1 MTIENIRRLHLW
13 YGIALA
19 VLTAVVGI
27 LFISQAADIYY
38 GGEGYSRELVIER
51 CTAIAAPFW
60 IWVAAII
67 AGGVLWMIYPPEQ
80 KKLKRIPDAREDAD
94 RLYGMCAKSCDK
106 EGFDQAYAAV
116 RRERRVRG
124 IVWIVCMALCLVC
137 AGAGAY
143 FAFNLKAFPEEPNE
157 AILDMVKN
165 VLPCAAA
172 AFLLCCGAT
181 IFDAISAKKI
191 LPEVKKMLA
200 LAGRDR
206 QTKPAGAFAAIIAS
220 PYTLLAARI
229 AVLAAAIAL
238 IVLGVLN
245 GGMADVLGK
254 AINICTEC
262 IGLG

>member
-1 MTIENIRRLHLW
+1 MTTENIRRLHLW

-143 FAFNLKAFPEEPNE
+143 FAFNFGKEDPSRSKKDARPCGQGQADKARGR
-157 AILDMVKN
+157 VCRHYR
-165 VLPCAAA
+165 LPLHTA
-172 AFLLCCGAT
+172 CGKDSRARRR
-181 IFDAISAKKI
+181 DSADS
-191 LPEVKKMLA
+191 A
-200 LAGRDR
+200 RRAQRRHGGRAGQGDKHLHRVHR
-206 QTKPAGAFAAIIAS
+206 TG
-220 PYTLLAARI
+220 
-229 AVLAAAIAL
+229 L
-238 IVLGVLN
+238 I
-245 GGMADVLGK
+245 
-254 AINICTEC
+254 
-262 IGLG
+262 

>member
-1 MTIENIRRLHLW
+1 MTTENIRRLHLW

-137 AGAGAY
+137 AMCSPARLRH
-143 FAFNLKAFPEEPNE
+143 FC
-157 AILDMVKN
+157 
-165 VLPCAAA
+165 CAAGRR
-172 AFLLCCGAT
+172 FLT
-181 IFDAISAKKI
+181 PF
-191 LPEVKKMLA
+191 
-200 LAGRDR
+200 R
-206 QTKPAGAFAAIIAS
+206 QRRSFPK
-220 PYTLLAARI
+220 
-229 AVLAAAIAL
+229 
-238 IVLGVLN
+238 
-245 GGMADVLGK
+245 
-254 AINICTEC
+254 
-262 IGLG
+262 

>member
-1 MTIENIRRLHLW
+1 MTTENIRRLHLW

-191 LPEVKKMLA
+191 LPEVK
-200 LAGRDR
+200 
-206 QTKPAGAFAAIIAS
+206 
-220 PYTLLAARI
+220 
-229 AVLAAAIAL
+229 
-238 IVLGVLN
+238 
-245 GGMADVLGK
+245 
-254 AINICTEC
+254 
-262 IGLG
+262 